1 MNNSTPITQIQPTT
15 YDHEDDETIQE
26 VLNSFNN
33 SSTSHTTNSHSVP
46 PLSMQHPLP
55 SIPPM
60 PPNLM
65 HPMFHSQQI
74 PTVPHSLPHALDQ
87 MRFKFGWDK
96 DLNIAICIAVI
107 SLLIMILPT
116 EKIVY
121 NYINLDK
128 VPYSSVIV
136 KAFLIAVSY
145 YILSK
150 LQ

>member
-1 MNNSTPITQIQPTT
+1 MNNSTPIAQIQPTA

-26 VLNSFNN
+26 VLSSFNN
-33 SSTSHTTNSHSVP
+33 PSSHT
-46 PLSMQHPLP
+46 PLP
-55 SIPPM
+55 SIPMPSMPSMSSPM
-60 PPNLM
+60 SPHIM
-65 HPMFHSQQI
+65 QPMYSHYPQQI
-74 PTVPHSLPHALDQ
+74 PNVPHSLPHALDQ

-96 DLNIAICIAVI
+96 DINIAICIAVI